1 MISFFAALCIAV
13 AGMYPDSG
21 NGTCITENYGQ
32 ARIIYAHNYT
42 AGGARIQNLYIG
54 DSAEVFEDNVSLG
67 VIEVTQR
74 YTATGRIMGEFI
86 ANDVLLDPQ
95 SVVWVTTDPEREAH
109 DPTARII
116 LVGVLDDAAQT

>member
-13 AGMYPDSG
+13 SGMYPDSG
-21 NGTCITENYGQ
+21 NGICITENYGQ

-42 AGGARIQNLYIG
+42 ASGALIQNLMIG
-54 DSAEVFEDNVSLG
+54 DSAHVFEDNVSLG
-67 VIEVTQR
+67 IIEVTQR
-74 YTATGRIMGEFI
+74 YTATGRIMGDFI

-95 SVVWVTTDPEREAH
+95 AVVWVTTDPTREAF

-116 LVGVLDDAAQT
+116 LVGVLNETTQS